1 MINDIGQANGAKTM
15 ILKMLH
21 YNEKKERKIP
31 MIRMKNKIHPQTQE
45 KYVSSLF
52 WEG

>member
-21 YNEKKERKIP
+21 YNEKKRK
-31 MIRMKNKIHPQTQE
+31 KNSNDQNE
-45 KYVSSLF
+45 K
-52 WEG
+52 